1 MMEVYSNVQH
11 IQLANGVDSRADY

>member
-1 MMEVYSNVQH
+1 MEVYSNVQH